1 MDTGTVK
8 WYSEKKE
15 YGFITQNTGVD
26 IFFHRTGI
34 KETGFRSTLKEG
46 DKVTFEVR
54 QGQKGKQ
61 AYNVTRV

>member
-1 MDTGTVK
+1 MISGTVK
-8 WYSEKKE
+8 WYNEKKE
-15 YGFITQNTGVD
+15 YGFIKQESGED

-34 KETGFRSTLKEG
+34 KETGFRSMLREG

-61 AYNVTRV
+61 AFNVNRV